1 MQEGEE
7 VAVTVRFIVNFNGD
21 LVSFD
26 VMETGGESF
35 DNEVIRVLKKM
46 PRWIPGK
53 TNGEKVSA
61 YFTIPVKFRVS
72 D

>member
-35 DNEVIRVLKKM
+35 DNEVIRVLKKDAQM
-46 PRWIPGK
+46 DSGK
-53 TNGEKVSA
+53 NQWRESFSIFYDTC
-61 YFTIPVKFRVS
+61 
-72 D
+72 